1 MEGAFKAGAHADPSS
16 LLEVRPMPAW
26 IKKIEESKKKGAKK
40 ESSAKP
46 SVKNEDRWAVDHNNR
61 RRSWKTPQQLQS
73 EEEARER
80 VMRNSQ
86 PADAR
91 SYPFQAR
98 RARRRPV
105 SLALSLAR
113 CPSPRRSRRRSD
125 SADARA
131 QIRPTGVTE
140 DSPVADFAKTVG
152 TRKRF
157 LPPALPPV
165 ALDELEASGAAS
177 AFGDEPPPL
186 ALPADGA
193 AFDATGAPS
202 TLGGGGDGAT
212 LETAGSFLRLD
223 ESRLPVELFDSLEFE
238 EKDKALE
245 AWVAAASTGQVPF
258 FTNGEWRWRQATVT
272 GYDAQRSLFEVK
284 MGNKE
289 KKLRRLNIMFDKED
303 PALWKRRREH
313 AFGAM
318 ARAKQ
323 QLRFDYFIAKQP
335 VEEVR
340 ARPRST
346 LAPRSC
352 PGATQL

>member
-26 IKKIEESKKKGAKK
+26 IKKIEEGKKKGAKK
-40 ESSAKP
+40 ESQPKT
-46 SVKNEDRWAVDHNNR
+46 VKNEDRWAVDHNNR

-98 RARRRPV
+98 TAVLVARV
-105 SLALSLAR
+105 GLSLSR
-113 CPSPRRSRRRSD
+113 PSSD
-125 SADARA
+125 SLWTFISLSLSARA

-223 ESRLPVELFDSLEFE
+223 ESRLPVELFDSLEF
-238 EKDKALE
+238 
-245 AWVAAASTGQVPF
+245 
-258 FTNGEWRWRQATVT
+258 
-272 GYDAQRSLFEVK
+272 
-284 MGNKE
+284 
-289 KKLRRLNIMFDKED
+289 
-303 PALWKRRREH
+303 RRRRTRRPKR
-313 AFGAM
+313 GSRRR
-318 ARAKQ
+318 ARGRSRSSRTASGGG
-323 QLRFDYFIAKQP
+323 
-335 VEEVR
+335 
-340 ARPRST
+340 ARPR
-346 LAPRSC
+346 
-352 PGATQL
+352 